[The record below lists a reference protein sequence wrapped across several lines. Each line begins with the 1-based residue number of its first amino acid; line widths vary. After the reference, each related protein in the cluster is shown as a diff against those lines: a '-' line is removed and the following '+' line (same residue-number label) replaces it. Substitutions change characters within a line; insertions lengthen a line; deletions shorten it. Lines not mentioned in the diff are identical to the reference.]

1 MRRARAMTSM
11 LATFGWLCVAHAMT
25 GLLALLLLVSLL
37 YATAPL
43 YLFAESR
50 PFAGARWYNPYG
62 ELSAPGRWQKAS
74 FHAHTMAWG
83 GATNGTQTAE
93 QVASAYQSM
102 HYDIVGLSNYHS
114 MSAAARTGTFPV
126 YEQGWNVQKAHRL
139 AIGGDA
145 IVWRDYPLGQTVHQK
160 QDIINRIA
168 LTGAVVVLAHPALLG
183 GHSTADLRQ
192 LSGYDALEVLNHFVP
207 PATTQ
212 WDAALSSGRAVWAM
226 ANDDSHDVRHAGETG
241 VSWTLLH
248 APSSRPDDVRAAIR
262 AGRLIGVRGAGGQAQ
277 LAFVSQRMVGDTLE
291 VRVRGPVGGVAFTAQ
306 DGLPRTAVVTVAHG
320 VTTAR
325 AVARPTDG
333 YVRATVSGTGAADGE
348 LLLLNPV
355 IRWDGQLLGAGS
367 ATVNA
372 PRTVALRWFACCLYA
387 AAFTSMHVRR
397 RRRVP
402 STRRV
407 QV

>member
-1 MRRARAMTSM
+1 
-11 LATFGWLCVAHAMT
+11 
-25 GLLALLLLVSLL
+25 
-37 YATAPL
+37 
-43 YLFAESR
+43 
-50 PFAGARWYNPYG
+50 
-62 ELSAPGRWQKAS
+62 
-74 FHAHTMAWG
+74 
-83 GATNGTQTAE
+83 
-93 QVASAYQSM
+93 
-102 HYDIVGLSNYHS
+102 
-114 MSAAARTGTFPV
+114 
-126 YEQGWNVQKAHRL
+126 
-139 AIGGDA
+139 
-145 IVWRDYPLGQTVHQK
+145 
-160 QDIINRIA
+160 
-168 LTGAVVVLAHPALLG
+168 
-183 GHSTADLRQ
+183 
-192 LSGYDALEVLNHFVP
+192 
-207 PATTQ
+207 
-212 WDAALSSGRAVWAM
+212 
-226 ANDDSHDVRHAGETG
+226 

-402 STRRV
+402 SARPV